1 LLLTQFDDPVIL
13 PRFEPAQSMPGKE
26 RQVSNPDR
34 ILVVDEASDTAEV
47 LQAVLEARGVSVQRV
62 RRLDPSAATADESC
76 PAVVIL
82 NAESMDGTSPADLAV
97 WQHVPQ
103 VIIGTVRIPAATAG
117 ASHAGGASRRVLRN
131 PFQFAELL
139 QAIESLI
146 AARSENCALRS
157 LTGER
162 PA

>member
-1 LLLTQFDDPVIL
+1 
-13 PRFEPAQSMPGKE
+13 MPGKE
-26 RQVSNPDR
+26 RQVSNRDR

-47 LQAVLEARGVSVQRV
+47 LQAVLKPRGVCVQRV
-62 RRLDPSAATADESC
+62 RRLDQSAAPDESC
-76 PAVVIL
+76 PAVVVL

-103 VIIGTVRIPAATAG
+103 VIIGTVRIPAATVG
-117 ASHAGGASRRVLRN
+117 ASHGASRRVLRN

-146 AARSENCALRS
+146 DAPPVNAASRR
-157 LTGER
+157 
-162 PA
+162 